1 MDMPPAA
8 PSTNPRRSAIPPLS
22 AGRKAA
28 LVAVLALLSIFP
40 PIATDMYLSGLGD
53 VASYFRTGSANAEMS
68 LSIFFFGLGLGQLL
82 TGPLIDGWGRKLPV
96 LLGVALFTATS
107 LGLLL
112 VSDISAFNALRLFQA
127 LGGCVGMVV
136 GRTIVMDLYE
146 GREAAKTLT
155 ILVMLMT
162 VGPIISPFLGS
173 LMVEASGW
181 RSIFVLMVAI
191 GIVSL
196 VLSFLVIPETLPP
209 EERAAR
215 PFVQA
220 FRDYGELLG
229 TPTYRWG
236 ILAVA
241 FVQASMFA
249 FITASAG
256 VFKTDFGL
264 GNIEYGLA
272 FGVVAIAL
280 VVSSQANTRLL
291 NHFTPEQLTRLGIPA
306 FIATG
311 IWLVLVSG
319 TQTLWVLVL
328 PLWLAMAC
336 VGLLS
341 ANTMAVAMAAAGR
354 RTGIGSSLL
363 GAFQFTVAFLSSSLV
378 AHAPGSNSLGLALGY
393 LIPASLTAL
402 VWFVLYEP
410 ARRRQRARI

>member
-1 MDMPPAA
+1 MDMPA
-8 PSTNPRRSAIPPLS
+8 PSLATETGARHVVEAPSGS
-22 AGRKAA
+22 RKAM
-28 LVAVLALLSIFP
+28 LVCVLALLSIFP
-40 PIATDMYLSGLGD
+40 PIATDMYLSGLGG
-53 VASYFRTGSANAEMS
+53 VADYFATSDANAEMS

-96 LLGVALFTATS
+96 LLGIALFAATS

-112 VSDISAFNALRLFQA
+112 VDDITSFNALRLFQA

-136 GRTIVMDLYE
+136 GRTIVMDLYS

-173 LMVEASGW
+173 LLVEASGW

-191 GIVSL
+191 GAV
-196 VLSFLVIPETLPP
+196 SFLLSLLIIPETLPR
-209 EERAAR
+209 ENRNER
-215 PFVQA
+215 PFVNA
-220 FRDYGELLG
+220 FVHYGELLG

-264 GNIEYGLA
+264 GNIAYGLA
-272 FGVVAIAL
+272 FGFVAIAL
-280 VVSSQANTRLL
+280 VLSSQANTKLL
-291 NHFTPEQLTRLGIPA
+291 NHFSPEQLTRVGVPA
-306 FIATG
+306 FIVTG
-311 IWLVLVSG
+311 LWLVFVSG
-319 TQTLWVLVL
+319 TQSLWMLMV

-341 ANTMAVAMAAAGR
+341 ANTMAVAMAAAGH

-363 GAFQFTVAFLSSSLV
+363 GAVQFTVAFLSSSLV

-393 LIPASLTAL
+393 LVPAILTAL
-402 VWFVLYEP
+402 VWFGLYEP
-410 ARRRQRARI
+410 ASRRT